1 MEKPRSEMSIKEQ
14 HNADNILDVYCYI
27 TEELW
32 ENFWKKVNIR
42 GKDEC
47 WPYQR
52 ASRNQCDYGIFS
64 YHTPKGTYPYG
75 SRILFKGII
84 AAHKLAYIF
93 GEEHTFEAPI
103 RKDEVV
109 MHKCRTR
116 SSDRKHDLRC
126 CCNPRHLKRGTQ
138 AENLRDMF
146 EAGTARPFGRQ
157 MLIARTGKGKEVCQ
171 ETEK

>member
-1 MEKPRSEMSIKEQ
+1 MKPRYDMTLQEL
-14 HNADNILDVYCYI
+14 HDADKILDVYCYL

-32 ENFWKKVNIR
+32 ENFWKKVDIR

-47 WPYQR
+47 WPYQST
-52 ASRNQCDYGIFS
+52 SRNQCDYGIFS
-64 YHTPKGTYPYG
+64 YQTPKGTHSYG
-75 SRILFKGII
+75 SKRNFKSTI
-84 AAHKLAYIF
+84 AAHKMAYIF

-116 SSDRKHDLRC
+116 SSDRDHDLRC

-157 MLIARTGKGKEVCQ
+157 MLIAQYGRGRPVED
-171 ETEK
+171 E